1 MYSKKSFENFSAASF
16 VLREECMK
24 NVVIIEDDPTILE
37 MYTLKFTAEG
47 YRVFTAKN
55 GEEGLKVLHGVRAD
69 VILLDIMMPV
79 MDGVTML
86 SKLRQTQWGK
96 QLPVFILTNMS
107 QDEAPKELQSLDV
120 KGYIIKANVTPQQ
133 VVDVVGRS

>member
-1 MYSKKSFENFSAASF
+1 
-16 VLREECMK
+16 MK

-55 GEEGLKVLHGVRAD
+55 GEEGLKVLHGVKAD

>member
-1 MYSKKSFENFSAASF
+1 MRNI
-16 VLREECMK
+16 
-24 NVVIIEDDPTILE
+24 VIIEDDRSILE

-47 YRVFTAKN
+47 YKVFTAKN
-55 GEEGLKVLHGVRAD
+55 GEEGLQVLHGVKAD

-86 SKLRQTQWGK
+86 TKLRQTSWGK

-107 QDEAPKELQSLDV
+107 QDEAPKKLHSLGIA
-120 KGYIIKANVTPQQ
+120 GYIIKANATPQQ
-133 VVDVVGRS
+133 VMEKVQQLLQQPRL